1 MRGKGLTVTN
11 VAISHRPPGHRG
23 ASFPHVLNQL
33 VVVCEWE
40 RDIILQREEKSQ
52 QLLKAQICGKLS
64 YSCHFSLVSVNKWR
78 ESSELNWVEIYP
90 STPIPPLGWTDGWR
104 KTEYISKILVR
115 SVQPGGE
122 WEQRSKVRATPAP
135 ISDNHCQHVA
145 FVWATL

>member
-1 MRGKGLTVTN
+1 M
-11 VAISHRPPGHRG
+11 AISHCPPGHRG

-52 QLLKAQICGKLS
+52 QLLRAQICGKLS

-90 STPIPPLGWTDGWR
+90 SAPIPPLAGQMDGER
-104 KTEYISKILVR
+104 ESIYPKY
-115 SVQPGGE
+115 
-122 WEQRSKVRATPAP
+122 
-135 ISDNHCQHVA
+135 
-145 FVWATL
+145 

>member
-1 MRGKGLTVTN
+1 MVYLFRATTSLQYVHIRVSTWLNTCTYLIHEGGKGLTVTN
-11 VAISHRPPGHRG
+11 VAISHCPPGHRG
-23 ASFPHVLNQL
+23 ASLPHVLNQL

-90 STPIPPLGWTDGWR
+90 SPPIPPLAGQMDG
-104 KTEYISKILVR
+104 E
-115 SVQPGGE
+115 
-122 WEQRSKVRATPAP
+122 
-135 ISDNHCQHVA
+135 
-145 FVWATL
+145 

>member
-1 MRGKGLTVTN
+1 MHIRVFTWLNTCTYLIHEGVQRGKGLTVTN
-11 VAISHRPPGHRG
+11 VAISHCPPGHRG
-23 ASFPHVLNQL
+23 ASLPHVLNQL

-90 STPIPPLGWTDGWR
+90 SAPIPPLAGQMDG
-104 KTEYISKILVR
+104 E
-115 SVQPGGE
+115 
-122 WEQRSKVRATPAP
+122 
-135 ISDNHCQHVA
+135 
-145 FVWATL
+145 